1 MRAQN
6 LTLALRAILFNFG
19 LMLIVIILGLI
30 SCLIWWLHLD
40 ERQRIVTRGNQGIM
54 IWLRLI
60 SDINVTVTGLENVP
74 NGPCVIL
81 SNHQSAWESFYFQW
95 LFRPVSFVLKREL
108 FWIPFFGWSLATMAP
123 IGIRRS
129 HPAGAMRQ
137 VFKLGQERLSKG
149 IKIVIYPEGTRNP
162 NGQLGAFKTGGAAL
176 AKLSG
181 VPILPISHDAGAHWP
196 ATGWLKYSGTV
207 QVTIGPAIDSSLDN
221 ARSLTDKARSW
232 IASSLGD
239 NISKA

>member
-1 MRAQN
+1 
-6 LTLALRAILFNFG
+6 
-19 LMLIVIILGLI
+19 
-30 SCLIWWLHLD
+30 
-40 ERQRIVTRGNQGIM
+40 
-54 IWLRLI
+54 
-60 SDINVTVTGLENVP
+60 
-74 NGPCVIL
+74 
-81 SNHQSAWESFYFQW
+81 
-95 LFRPVSFVLKREL
+95 
-108 FWIPFFGWSLATMAP
+108 
-123 IGIRRS
+123 
-129 HPAGAMRQ
+129 MRQ

-196 ATGWLKYSGTV
+196 AAGWLKYSGTV

-221 ARSLTDKARSW
+221 ARGLTDKARSW

>member
-1 MRAQN
+1 V
-6 LTLALRAILFNFG
+6 LRATLFYFG

-30 SCLIWWLHLD
+30 ACLIWWLPLG
-40 ERQRIVTRGNQGIM
+40 ERQKIATRGNRGIM

-60 SDINVTVTGLENVP
+60 CGINVTVTGLENIP
-74 NGPCVIL
+74 DGPCVIL

-108 FWIPFFGWSLATMAP
+108 FWIPFFGWSLAAMAP

-129 HPAGAMRQ
+129 HPAGAIRQ

-149 IKIVIYPEGTRNP
+149 MKVIIYPEGTRNP

-181 VPILPISHDAGAHWP
+181 VPILPISHNAGVHWP
-196 ATGWLKYSGTV
+196 ATSWLKHSGSV
-207 QVTIGPAIDSSLDN
+207 RVTIGPAIDSSLDN

>member
-1 MRAQN
+1 M
-6 LTLALRAILFNFG
+6 
-19 LMLIVIILGLI
+19 V
-30 SCLIWWLHLD
+30 
-40 ERQRIVTRGNQGIM
+40 
-54 IWLRLI
+54 WLRLI
-60 SDINVTVTGLENVP
+60 CGVKVSVTGLENVP

-129 HPAGAMRQ
+129 HPAGAIRQ
-137 VFKLGQERLSKG
+137 VFRLGQERLSKG
-149 IKIVIYPEGTRNP
+149 LKVVIFPEGTRNP
-162 NGQLGAFKTGGAAL
+162 DGQLGAFKTGGAAL

-181 VPILPISHDAGAHWP
+181 VPILPISHNAGAHWP
-196 ATGWLKYSGTV
+196 ATTWLKYSGTV

-221 ARSLTDKARSW
+221 ARSLTDTVRSW
-232 IASSLGD
+232 IASSLV
-239 NISKA
+239 NNTPKP

>member
-1 MRAQN
+1 
-6 LTLALRAILFNFG
+6 
-19 LMLIVIILGLI
+19 
-30 SCLIWWLHLD
+30 
-40 ERQRIVTRGNQGIM
+40 
-54 IWLRLI
+54 
-60 SDINVTVTGLENVP
+60 
-74 NGPCVIL
+74 
-81 SNHQSAWESFYFQW
+81 
-95 LFRPVSFVLKREL
+95 
-108 FWIPFFGWSLATMAP
+108 MAP

-181 VPILPISHDAGAHWP
+181 VPILPISHNAGAHWP
-196 ATGWLKYSGTV
+196 ATSWLKYSGTV